1 MNDYFFRPKL
11 RDLTKGARLEFIR
24 VFRCMER
31 DEVTEYFGFGGKD
44 PNRTIRNYED
54 NSVNPL
60 PPRMKELIE
69 LYHVS
74 IDAIR
79 DYDLTDPIDLVYI
92 AMWEEELMPFF
103 DINIDNIA
111 SKLSDYGKCVLEGLK
126 EWKEMKEKREN
137 GEISTHDYIEWKL
150 NFEINNKFVD

>member
-1 MNDYFFRPKL
+1 
-11 RDLTKGARLEFIR
+11 
-24 VFRCMER
+24 
-31 DEVTEYFGFGGKD
+31 
-44 PNRTIRNYED
+44 
-54 NSVNPL
+54 
-60 PPRMKELIE
+60 MKELIE

-126 EWKEMKEKREN
+126 EWKKMKERREN
-137 GEISTHDYIEWKL
+137 CEISTHDYIELKL
-150 NFEINNKFVD
+150 NFSFED

>member
-1 MNDYFFRPKL
+1 MNNDYFFRPKL
-11 RDLTKGARLEFIR
+11 RDLTKGARLEYIR
-24 VFRCMER
+24 IFRCMER
-31 DEVTEYFGFGGKD
+31 DDVTEYFGFGGKD
-44 PNRTIRNYED
+44 PNRTIRNYEE

-60 PPRMKELIE
+60 PPRMEELAE
-69 LYHVS
+69 LYDVS

-79 DYDLTDPIDLVYI
+79 DYDLSNPIDLVYI

-111 SKLSDYGKCVLEGLK
+111 SRLSDYGKCVLEGLR

-137 GEISTHDYIEWKL
+137 MEISTADYIAWKL
-150 NFEINNKFVD
+150 NFSFED